1 MEIKDVKPNTG
12 KVDIIASVVTK
23 EAPRTFAKFGKSGKV
38 CNATLQDDSGKIVL
52 TLWNDDV
59 EKINVGD
66 KVHLENGWC
75 SEYKGEKQLS
85 AGKFGKIEIVDGGK
99 ERPVLYTNDPAI
111 LSGNAPAAEES
122 TGEEAGEADET
133 AELDEEFVE

>member
-12 KVDIIASVVTK
+12 KVDIIASVIAK

-52 TLWNDDV
+52 TLWNEDV
-59 EKINVGD
+59 EKVNIGNKIHV
-66 KVHLENGWC
+66 LNGWC

-85 AGKFGKIEIVDGGK
+85 AGKFGKIEIVDGSEG
-99 ERPVLYTNDPAI
+99 PVLYTNDPGM
-111 LSGNAPAAEES
+111 LSGNAPAAEEGA
-122 TGEEAGEADET
+122 GEEASEEESEDT
-133 AELDEEFVE
+133 ADEEFVE